1 MDDEAVLREL
11 GADLERD
18 DPALAAL
25 LSGPPPHSGHYLAWM
40 LLGTVVVGIALV
52 IAPAVTFGVLAM
64 LLVLASP
71 LLACWWCA
79 FPEDGQ
85 TPGRTRPTAS

>member
-1 MDDEAVLREL
+1 MDDETVLREL

-25 LSGPPPHSGHYLAWM
+25 LSGAPPRRGHHTAWIV
-40 LLGTVVVGIALV
+40 LGLTVVGIALV
-52 IAPAVTFGVLAM
+52 IAPGVTFGVLAM

-79 FPEDGQ
+79 FPGDG
-85 TPGRTRPTAS
+85 PAAGRS

>member
-1 MDDEAVLREL
+1 MDDDPVLQEL
-11 GADLERD
+11 GAELERD

-25 LSGPPPHSGHYLAWM
+25 LIGPPSVLRRRRHALAWT
-40 LLGTVVVGIALV
+40 LLAMSVLAVPLIL
-52 IAPAVTFGVLAM
+52 APVVTFGVLAM

-79 FPEDGQ
+79 IPGDG
-85 TPGRTRPTAS
+85 PAPRAG

>member
-1 MDDEAVLREL
+1 MDDDPVLQQL
-11 GADLERD
+11 GAEIERD

-25 LSGPPPHSGHYLAWM
+25 LSGEARPHPRHRLVWVLLALTITTTGV
-40 LLGTVVVGIALV
+40 LL
-52 IAPAVTFGVLAM
+52 APAVTFGVLAM

-79 FPEDGQ
+79 FPGEG
-85 TPGRTRPTAS
+85 PAPRHG